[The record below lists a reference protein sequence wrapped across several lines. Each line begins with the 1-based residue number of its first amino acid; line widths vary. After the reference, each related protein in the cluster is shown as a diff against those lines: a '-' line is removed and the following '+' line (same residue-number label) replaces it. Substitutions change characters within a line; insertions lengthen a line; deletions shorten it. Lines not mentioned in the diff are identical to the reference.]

1 MKKRN
6 GLCVLMA
13 LVLLVSTSAFAA
25 GQQDTAKSMDEEKKV
40 QIRLSHTHQADANS
54 SEIHYAATVFKD
66 YVESNSHSMEVQIFA
81 ANALGEER
89 AVYEAMQL
97 GGGASAVISGT
108 AILGNF
114 SKKVGV
120 LDLPFLWG
128 SYDHVHTVLDGEVG
142 SIIRD
147 ELRED
152 GFEVLAWMDSWGFR
166 NVVTSNKEIKTPSD
180 LRGLKIRTIPTP
192 TYLAAVNAMGANA
205 TPMSFGEVYTSMQ
218 TGVLDGFE
226 HGASVV
232 RAERFYE
239 VASYMSMTRHLFGP
253 LAFVYSSSEWAKLS
267 EEQKGIVKAAAEV
280 ARDAQREK
288 APAKEAEGFAFLK
301 EKGMKITEIDTSG
314 FEKAAMDIQNKIAS
328 ELGATDLLEI
338 IRNAR

>member
-1 MKKRN
+1 MNKRK
-6 GLCVLMA
+6 GMCILMS
-13 LVLLVSTSAFAA
+13 LVMLISTNVFAA
-25 GQQDTAKSMDEEKKV
+25 GQQDSATKVDQEKKV
-40 QIRLSHTHQADANS
+40 QIRLSHTHQADAES
-54 SEIHYAATVFKD
+54 SEIHYAATVFKE
-66 YVESNSHSMEVQIFA
+66 YVESHSDSLEVQIFA

-89 AVYEAMQL
+89 AVYEGMQL

-114 SKKVGV
+114 NKKVGV

-128 SYDHVHTVLDGEVG
+128 GYDHVHAVLDGEVG
-142 SIIRD
+142 AVIRE
-147 ELRED
+147 ELRND

-166 NVVTSNKEIKTPSD
+166 NVVTSKKEIKNPSD
-180 LRGLKIRTIPTP
+180 LKGLKIRTIPTP
-192 TYLAAVNAMGANA
+192 IYLVAVNAMGANA

-232 RAERFYE
+232 KAERFYE
-239 VASYMSMTRHLFGP
+239 VASFISMTRHLFGP
-253 LAFVYSSSEWAKLS
+253 LAFVYSSSEWAKLN
-267 EEQKGIVKAAAEV
+267 EEQKEVVKKATEV

-301 EKGMKITEIDTSG
+301 DQGMKITEIDTSD
-314 FEKAAMDIQNKIAS
+314 FEKAAMGIQDEIAS
-328 ELGATDLLEI
+328 ELGATDLLKI